1 MVIILVER
9 FINRAGLAWVRTHA
23 TDTEMNALC
32 SRALHPSVERV
43 EEGVGQVTCPDC
55 VEIVKRCHELIPSDL
70 APEYESLLL
79 ARKLDR

>member
-1 MVIILVER
+1 MAIILVER
-9 FINRAGLAWVRTHA
+9 FIKRAGQAWVRTHA

-32 SRALHPSVERV
+32 SRALHPGIERV

-55 VEIVKRCHELIPSDL
+55 VDIVRRCHELAPSDL
-70 APEYESLLL
+70 APEYENQFL